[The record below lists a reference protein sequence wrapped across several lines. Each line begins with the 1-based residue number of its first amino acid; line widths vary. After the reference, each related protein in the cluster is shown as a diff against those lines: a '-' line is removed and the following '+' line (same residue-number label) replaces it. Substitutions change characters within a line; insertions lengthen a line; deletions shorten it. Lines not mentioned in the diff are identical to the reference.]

1 MSSEN
6 YLTYRKLETDRRYRI
21 VYLTSSAV
29 GEFQEFDSGKVTYPA
44 QKSVLE
50 ILDASGETRIVY
62 EAERDVVSLSVI
74 SQNEI
79 AIAAHIPTQRLWVR
93 PKNGKGICYKVPGAL
108 KVVENKTRIWIPA
121 GVSKTEL
128 IGDRY
133 FNAAYTLR

>member
-6 YLTYRKLETDRRYRI
+6 YLTYRKLEIDRRYRI
-21 VYLTSSAV
+21 VYLTSGAV

-108 KVVENKTRIWIPA
+108 KVVENKKKKFYI
-121 GVSKTEL
+121 
-128 IGDRY
+128 
-133 FNAAYTLR
+133 F